1 MASKKELERASYEFR
16 KGAKTP
22 AERYK
27 AANAFV
33 NMYESNEV
41 EFKGKFSA
49 LYTAIKAWRD
59 DPKNKID

>member
-1 MASKKELERASYEFR
+1 MASKKDLERASYEFR
-16 KGAKTP
+16 KGAETK